1 MYTALVT
8 TTDPLQ
14 QFKGVPQ
21 GRLIAATGLIPFFVQ
36 DVAMSVPLDAT
47 EAFDMMLECYGYGG
61 KDTLPTSAGEV
72 QKDGTYTHPED
83 TDLAPMVS
91 WKFEGEKDTIEVL
104 MYQHELVVVRD
115 KARTHMTR
123 MD

>member
-8 TTDPLQ
+8 TTDPLKS
-14 QFKGVPQ
+14 FKGVPR
-21 GRLIAATGLIPFFVQ
+21 GRLLAATGLIPHFVQ

-47 EAFDMMLECYGYGG
+47 EAFDMMLECYGFGG

-72 QKDGTYTHPED
+72 TKEGVYKHPED
-83 TDLAPMVS
+83 TDLYPMVS
-91 WKFEGEKDTIEVL
+91 WVFAGEKDTIEVL